1 VLVRRVIV
9 IAGATASGK
18 TAASLAL
25 ARMIN
30 CEIISADARQVF
42 VGMDVGTAK
51 PTPEE
56 QSAVPH
62 HLIDIR
68 RPDERYNAAEYA
80 CDVHA
85 VIDSL
90 PSNVIPVMV
99 GGSGMYINAALDG
112 LSSLPTE
119 VDADIRADVARELAE
134 RGRDAMYEEL
144 QRVDPEAAALYVD
157 KNPRRIAR
165 ALEVFR
171 ATGQP
176 LTSFWKQQSRE
187 QRYDVLAVAI
197 AHEREGLRAR
207 INARAELMWQAGLV
221 GETQELINGGLDP
234 SAQSLQTV
242 GYREALAFLSGQITS
257 QGALHDLKISTWQY
271 AKRQLTWFMRD
282 SRYSWISG
290 EPDVIAESILTLV
303 NERKWIAS

>member
-1 VLVRRVIV
+1 MRRVIV

-25 ARMIN
+25 AGMIN

-42 VGMDVGTAK
+42 AGMDIGTAK
-51 PTPEE
+51 PTPGER
-56 QSAVPH
+56 ALVRH

-68 RPDERYNAAEYA
+68 QPDQTYNAAEYA
-80 CDVHA
+80 DDVHA
-85 VIDSL
+85 VIEAM
-90 PSNVIPVMV
+90 PQEIIPVMV

-112 LSSLPTE
+112 LTSLPAE
-119 VDADIRADVARELAE
+119 VSADVRQQVASELAE
-134 RGRDAMYEEL
+134 RGREAMYQEL
-144 QRVDPEAAALYVD
+144 QSVDPEAAALYSD
-157 KNPRRIAR
+157 MNPRRITR

-171 ATGQP
+171 ATGKP

-187 QRYDVLAVAI
+187 PRYEVLALALTHDRQ
-197 AHEREGLRAR
+197 ALRGR
-207 INARAELMWQAGLV
+207 IDARAEEMWQQGLV
-221 GETQELINGGLDP
+221 DETRALLASGLDP

-242 GYREALAFLSGQITS
+242 GYREALSFLNGQCTS

-282 SRYSWISG
+282 SRYTWICG
-290 EPDVIAESILTLV
+290 EPHVIAESVLSLL
-303 NERKWIAS
+303 NERKWLAS

>member
-1 VLVRRVIV
+1 MIV

-25 ARMIN
+25 ARRIN

-42 VGMDVGTAK
+42 AGMDVGTAK
-51 PTPEE
+51 PTPDER
-56 QSAVPH
+56 ALVRH

-68 RPDERYNAAEYA
+68 RPDQTYNAAEYA
-80 CDVHA
+80 HDVHA

-90 PSNVIPVMV
+90 PAQVIPVLV

-112 LSSLPTE
+112 LTSLPAE
-119 VDADIRADVARELAE
+119 VDAEIRDDVARELAE

-144 QRVDPEAAALYVD
+144 QRIDPEAAALYAD
-157 KNPRRIAR
+157 RNPRRITR
-165 ALEVFR
+165 ALEVYR

-197 AHEREGLRAR
+197 SHERLVLRAR
-207 INARAELMWQAGLV
+207 IDMRAEQMWEHGLLS
-221 GETQELINGGLDP
+221 ETESLITAGLDP
-234 SAQSLQTV
+234 MAQSLQTV
-242 GYREALAFLSGQITS
+242 GYREALAYLNGQCTS
-257 QGALHDLKISTWQY
+257 QGALQDMKISTWQY

-282 SRYSWISG
+282 SRYAWISG
-290 EPDVIAESILTLV
+290 EPDGIATSILTLL
-303 NERKWIAS
+303 NERKWVAS